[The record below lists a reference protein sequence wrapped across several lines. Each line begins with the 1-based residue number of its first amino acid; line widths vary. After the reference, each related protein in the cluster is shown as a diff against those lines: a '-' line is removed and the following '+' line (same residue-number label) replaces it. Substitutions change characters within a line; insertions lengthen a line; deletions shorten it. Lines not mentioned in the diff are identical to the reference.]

1 MIDPR
6 HTLVE
11 IDRALARWLETP
23 TAPGLLDGSC
33 GAALFYA
40 YYSALTECDE
50 HLERVH
56 RIVGD
61 AMDALGTRALAPS
74 HCGGIAGIA
83 WCLHHLIARGLVE
96 ADDDVFE
103 AVDDVLC
110 RAMVHD
116 VRVGACDVLHDGF
129 GAVLYLGERAHSP
142 RVRASL
148 VAVID
153 ELERTATRDSRGTRW
168 IDQRTQTFNLG
179 LAHGNPGILSLVAH
193 LHRSGVAPART
204 AALLAD
210 GVRWLR
216 STRFAEPGCGSH
228 FPTAIDAAGE
238 PTCRES
244 SRLGWCYGDLGVAVS
259 VLHAGVALDDRRL
272 VADAIDVLHHT
283 IAHRTAED
291 GQVND
296 AALCHGSMGIAQI
309 YRRAFFVT
317 ADPTLLAAADRWID
331 HGLSLAHWADGAAG
345 FKYSMAHG
353 YVPSCTLLQG
363 VAGIGLA
370 LIAAIGPASESA
382 WDRSLLLS

>member
-1 MIDPR
+1 MLDPR

-11 IDRALARWLETP
+11 IDQALAHWLETP
-23 TAPGLLDGSC
+23 TPPGLLDGST

-40 YYSALTECDE
+40 YYSALTGRDE
-50 HLERVH
+50 HLDRVH
-56 RIVGD
+56 RIVSE
-61 AMDALGTRALAPS
+61 AMDALATRALAPA

-83 WCLHHLIARGLVE
+83 WCLHHLVERGLVE
-96 ADDDVFE
+96 AADDVFA

-110 RAMVHD
+110 RALVHD
-116 VRVGACDVLHDGF
+116 VHVGARDVLHDGL
-129 GAVLYLGERAHSP
+129 GAMLYLGERAAAP
-142 RVRASL
+142 GVRASL
-148 VAVID
+148 VTALE
-153 ELERTATRDSRGTRW
+153 ELERSATRDERGVRW
-168 IDQRTQTFNLG
+168 IDERTQTYNLG
-179 LAHGNPGILSLVAH
+179 LAHGNPGILALVAH

-204 AALLAD
+204 ATLLAD

-216 STRFAEPGCGSH
+216 STRFPDPGAGSH
-228 FPTAIDAAGE
+228 FPTAVDACGHA
-238 PTCRES
+238 THLTA

-259 VLHAGVALDDRRL
+259 FLDAGVALDDRTL
-272 VADAIDVLHHT
+272 VADAVELLHHT
-283 IAHRTAED
+283 SARRTAED

-309 YRRAFFVT
+309 YRRAYHVT

-331 HGLSLAHWADGAAG
+331 HGLALGTWADGAAG
-345 FKYSMAHG
+345 FKYCMAHG
-353 YVPSCTLLQG
+353 YVPMCSLLQG